1 MRFFLHFSCFCDDND
16 VSLSQDLRHYCNQNV
31 AERRKIMFIH
41 EYDNWPNF
49 RWDNKQIALLLDKA
63 SRAQGL
69 LYGRLSNLGFD
80 DKLKA
85 IAENLTFDIVQ
96 SSEIEG
102 IHLNSE
108 DVRSSIARRLGIDS
122 IKQSDTS
129 SHYIDGVVNVM
140 VDAMEHYDRKLTKET
155 LCAWQ
160 SAFFP
165 TGFSGGS
172 KIEVGCYRT
181 HEEHIVSGYLGKE
194 RIHYVAPSPQRV
206 EEEMT
211 RFIDWF
217 NDASDESYIIR
228 SAIAHL
234 WFVSIHPFEDGNGR
248 LSRILSDIMLARGDQ
263 SQLRFYNMST
273 AINKDKRHYYSILE
287 RVQHSDGDITEW
299 LVWYLK
305 ILISSINEA
314 NAIVST
320 VLNKSLFWMKAS
332 TIPFNE
338 RQTKTLNK
346 FLDGYEAKIT
356 TKSWSA
362 LNKCSKDTAIR
373 DIKDLVEK
381 GILHVDIPGAKRPSY
396 SIYVDD
402 DITPAFRDVSIDED
416 EGNYYLNGKY
426 KNGSLLHERILPLDA
441 ERYFAGD
448 IPINHL
454 IVKYCSYLTI

>member
-1 MRFFLHFSCFCDDND
+1 M
-16 VSLSQDLRHYCNQNV
+16 Y
-31 AERRKIMFIH
+31 IH

-102 IHLNSE
+102 IHLNRE

-122 IKQSDTS
+122 IKQSNVS
-129 SHYIDGVVNVM
+129 SHYIDGIVNVM
-140 VDAMEHYDRKLTKET
+140 VDAMEHYDRKLTKQN

-181 HEEHIVSGYLGKE
+181 HEEHIVSGYLGRE

-211 RFIDWF
+211 RFINWF
-217 NDASDESYIIR
+217 NDAPDESYIIR

-248 LSRILSDIMLARGDQ
+248 LSRILSDIILARGDQ
-263 SQLRFYNMST
+263 SQLRFYNIST

-287 RVQHSDGDITEW
+287 RVQHGDGEITEW
-299 LVWYLK
+299 LVWFLK
-305 ILISSINEA
+305 ILISSIDDA
-314 NAIVST
+314 NAIVSA
-320 VLNKSLFWMKAS
+320 VLNKSLFWIKAAG
-332 TIPFNE
+332 IVLNKRE
-338 RQTKTLNK
+338 VDTLNK

-356 TKSWSA
+356 TKSWAA

-373 DIKDLVEK
+373 DIKDLIEK
-381 GILHVDIPGAKRPSY
+381 GILHEDNPGAKRPSY
-396 SIYVDD
+396 SIYINEDIVDD
-402 DITPAFRDVSIDED
+402 FTEITVDKDNDIYF
-416 EGNYYLNGKY
+416 LNGIY
-426 KNGSLLHERILPLDA
+426 KGSKTIHERLLALDA
-441 ERYFAGD
+441 ERYLAGNV
-448 IPINHL
+448 PLKHL
-454 IVKYCSYLTI
+454 IVKYCSYLTT

>member
-1 MRFFLHFSCFCDDND
+1 M
-16 VSLSQDLRHYCNQNV
+16 Y
-31 AERRKIMFIH
+31 IH

-49 RWDNKQIALLLDKA
+49 RWANDQIALLLDTA

-85 IAENLTFDIVQ
+85 IAENLTIDVVQ

-108 DVRSSIARRLGIDS
+108 DVRSSIARRLGIES
-122 IKQSDTS
+122 IKQNDSS

-140 VDAMEHYDRKLTKET
+140 IDAMEHYDRELTKET

-165 TGFSGGS
+165 TGYSGGS

-181 HEEHIVSGYLGKE
+181 HEEHIVSGYLGRE
-194 RIHYVAPSPQRV
+194 RVHYVAPSPQRV
-206 EEEMT
+206 EEEMK

-217 NDASDESYIIR
+217 NDATGESYIIR

-287 RVQHSDGDITEW
+287 RVQHNDGDITDW
-299 LVWYLK
+299 LVWYLN
-305 ILISSINEA
+305 ILISSIDDA

-332 TIPFNE
+332 AIPLSD

-356 TKSWSA
+356 TKTWAS

-381 GILHVDIPGAKRPSY
+381 GILHEDIPGAKRPSY
-396 SIYVDD
+396 SIYIDNN
-402 DITPAFRDVSIDED
+402 TTQAFSDVHIVEE

-426 KNGSLLHERILPLDA
+426 KNDKVIHERILALDA
-441 ERYFAGD
+441 ERYLSGD

-454 IVKYCSYLTI
+454 IVKYCSYLNS